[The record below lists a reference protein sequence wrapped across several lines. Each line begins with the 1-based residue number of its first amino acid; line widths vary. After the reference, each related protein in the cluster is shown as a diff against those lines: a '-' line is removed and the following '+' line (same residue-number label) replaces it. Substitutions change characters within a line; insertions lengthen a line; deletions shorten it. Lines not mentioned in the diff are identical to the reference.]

1 MVEVVEE
8 IIRILVEEMEQFFIQ
23 VFEGVEENR
32 KISEEK
38 EENLFFKVLKIFEK
52 LKDLQEKLLVVEE
65 NFKIFELKGEVFYVI
80 KKLDL
85 IFRYNIIIQELYI

>member
-32 KISEEK
+32 KKSEEK

-65 NFKIFELKGEVFYVI
+65 NFKIFELKGKVFYVI